1 MRLLAASLLAGLL
14 LPLTAGAEA
23 VPALD
28 AGPHPTPAP
37 RAAHVAG
44 PHAHRPFIAY
54 GPHSFLKS
62 RVQGAPVNQKLT
74 REFHRFMATFPG
86 QRGTDFPTIHGIDD
100 NRWGMPF
107 AMSTC
112 SDPRWKIGAAS
123 GSTPGRW
130 QKLRSTG
137 FHAPADLG
145 AHLTGTNDSPLVVID
160 RCDHFTLWASNARV
174 AGHHVLDVKSF
185 GAFVHSSNG
194 LDRRNPRS
202 DSRRNFRSRGVIPDS
217 MLIRK
222 DEMRY
227 AVDHH
232 TDLGQV
238 LEFFFVETSGA
249 GHPCFTNPMVA
260 CERQRK
266 GWGREGLRIAIA
278 PRVDLTKR
286 RCSPQA
292 RVIART
298 LKHYGG
304 YLGDNSGGATALK
317 AQQSTP
323 GHPVWHGTLSR
334 HELKGCISWRDFVVI
349 RAGWQ

>member
-14 LPLTAGAEA
+14 LPLTAGA

-160 RCDHFTLWASNARV
+160 R
-174 AGHHVLDVKSF
+174 AGSL
-185 GAFVHSSNG
+185 AAQP
-194 LDRRNPRS
+194 LAE
-202 DSRRNFRSRGVIPDS
+202 RG
-217 MLIRK
+217 
-222 DEMRY
+222 
-227 AVDHH
+227 
-232 TDLGQV
+232 DLGGARRRLAQPQHQPLDGNEHPASLAPV
-238 LEFFFVETSGA
+238 TTRYRPDPPRRCRRRSGSA
-249 GHPCFTNPMVA
+249 RSSHRSHHRRRRRQSRHHPC
-260 CERQRK
+260 R
-266 GWGREGLRIAIA
+266 
-278 PRVDLTKR
+278 
-286 RCSPQA
+286 
-292 RVIART
+292 
-298 LKHYGG
+298 
-304 YLGDNSGGATALK
+304 
-317 AQQSTP
+317 
-323 GHPVWHGTLSR
+323 
-334 HELKGCISWRDFVVI
+334 
-349 RAGWQ
+349 